1 MQSTSRKIAL
11 VILASVALAA
21 AGCRT
26 IGTAAGT
33 AGNVAADT
41 ARAAGDAAGT
51 AARGPGR
58 IVQETAGA
66 AEDEMR

>member
-1 MQSTSRKIAL
+1 MRSTPRKLVL
-11 VILASVALAA
+11 VILSSVALAA

-33 AGNVAADT
+33 AGDVAADT

-51 AARGPGR
+51 AARGAGR
-58 IVQETAGA
+58 IVKDTAGA
-66 AEDEMR
+66 AEEEMR